1 MADKPK
7 APSAAAPPREA
18 GDAPD
23 GEGPSGGIDFITFV
37 LSLAASTMIHLG
49 EQEDGTPGP
58 VQLPLAKQSIDPGS
72 KDNGGE
78 LNWASPAGYVKP
90 FSEAMIKLKKGE
102 YTKAPVKTDF
112 GYHVIQLDDS
122 RPLNPPPFE
131 QVKPQLLQR
140 ANAQMVEELVK
151 DLRAKAKVN

>member
-58 VQLPLAKQSIDPGS
+58 VQLPLAKQSIDIISMLRERTRG
-72 KDNGGE
+72 N
-78 LNWASPAGYVKP
+78 L
-90 FSEAMIKLKKGE
+90 
-102 YTKAPVKTDF
+102 TDEESRTIE
-112 GYHVIQLDDS
+112 HVLY
-122 RPLNPPPFE
+122 
-131 QVKPQLLQR
+131 
-140 ANAQMVEELVK
+140 
-151 DLRAKAKVN
+151 DLRIRYLKVSRENPAK